1 MTEQQLDAAYYCVVS
16 EIGISMVRE
25 ACARL
30 YAESQQKAHQEY
42 LASSPRSMR
51 ILLAAATGLR
61 IINETPYP
69 GVRGYVL
76 RRELSKKFRGQLT
89 KTQMHNVMQIIQES
103 LEPISANASEI
114 AEREEAK
121 MRKHRK

>member
-1 MTEQQLDAAYYCVVS
+1 VTDQELDSAYFCVVS

-25 ACARL
+25 ACAIL

-76 RRELSKKFRGQLT
+76 RRELSNKFRGQLS
-89 KTQMHNVMQIIQES
+89 KRQMQNVMTIIQES
-103 LEPISANASEI
+103 LEPIAANASEI

-121 MRKHRK
+121 VRKHRK